1 MVREFGDEK
10 EKRAY
15 RKPVHLHRH
24 DCIETR

>member
-15 RKPVHLHRH
+15 RKPVHLHRY